1 MNKTIQLPNGRYFFE
16 CDHSKKSTTEAITG
30 FTSFDQMKTELPDT
44 HKNAILVIGYL
55 IKEDVALAA
64 SAISIKKPM
73 FGVESFSDIFKN
85 INDIKHND
93 EILKNLSPSKAI
105 EFFFNN
111 ADDQLFSFIL
121 YSSIMNQL

>member
-16 CDHSKKSTTEAITG
+16 CDHSKSSTIEAITG

-44 HKNAILVIGYL
+44 HKNAMLVIGYL
-55 IKEDVALAA
+55 LKKEVALLT
-64 SAISIKKPM
+64 SIISIKKPM
-73 FGVESFSDIFKN
+73 FGVESFSDVHKN
-85 INDIKHND
+85 INDSYHN
-93 EILKNLSPSKAI
+93 EILKNLSPSEAI

-111 ADDQLFSFIL
+111 ADEQLFSFIL

>member
-16 CDHSKKSTTEAITG
+16 CDHSKNSTIEAITG

-44 HKNAILVIGYL
+44 HKNTILVVGYL
-55 IKEDVALAA
+55 IKEEVALLA
-64 SAISIKKPM
+64 SIISIKKPI
-73 FGVESFSDIFKN
+73 FGVESFSDVHKN
-85 INDIKHND
+85 INDIYHND
-93 EILKNLSPSKAI
+93 EILKNLSPSEAI

>member
-16 CDHSKKSTTEAITG
+16 CDHSKENTIEAITG

-44 HKNAILVIGYL
+44 HKNTILVVGYL
-55 IKEDVALAA
+55 IKKEVALLT
-64 SAISIKKPM
+64 SIISIKNPM
-73 FGVESFSDIFKN
+73 FGVEPFSDVLKN
-85 INDIKHND
+85 INNIYHDD
-93 EILKNLSPSKAI
+93 EILKNLSLSEAV